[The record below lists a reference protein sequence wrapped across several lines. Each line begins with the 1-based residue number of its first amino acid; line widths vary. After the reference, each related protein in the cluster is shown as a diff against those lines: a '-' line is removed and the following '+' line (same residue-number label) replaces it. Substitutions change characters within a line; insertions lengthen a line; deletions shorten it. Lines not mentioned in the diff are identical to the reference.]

1 MRTLNLNFDPFPV
14 IETDRLVLR
23 EVTEADAPEVFVM
36 RSHPEVVKY
45 VDRAPAVSVD
55 EALQFIRMIKTML
68 TDSMGIC
75 WAITLK
81 GNNELI
87 GTVDIWRI
95 SPMHFRAEI
104 GYALLPQHHGRG
116 IMKEAL
122 RAVLH
127 YGFQTMRLHS
137 VEANVNPNNTASI
150 KLLER
155 NDFVREAYFKENYFF
170 DGKFLD
176 SAIYSLLSPL

>member
-1 MRTLNLNFDPFPV
+1 MQALNLNFDPFPV
-14 IETDRLVLR
+14 MVTESLVLR
-23 EVTEADAPEVFVM
+23 EMTEADAPEVFIM

-55 EALQFIRMIKTML
+55 EALQFIRMIQGHL
-68 TDSMGIC
+68 TDGKGIC

-81 GNNELI
+81 GSDTLI

-95 SPMHFRAEI
+95 SPEHFRAEI
-104 GYALLPQHHGRG
+104 GYALLPQHHGSG

-122 RAVLH
+122 RAALH
-127 YGFQTMRLHS
+127 YGFHTMHLHS
-137 VEANVNPNNTASI
+137 VEANVNPANTASI

-155 NDFVREAYFKENYFF
+155 MDFVREAYYKENYYY
-170 DGKFLD
+170 DGRFLD
-176 SAIYSLLSPL
+176 SAVYSLLSPI

>member
-1 MRTLNLNFDPFPV
+1 MLNLNFDPFPV
-14 IETDRLVLR
+14 IETERLLLR

-55 EALQFIRMIKTML
+55 EALQFIRMIKGHL
-68 TDSMGIC
+68 TDSKGIC

-81 GNNELI
+81 GSDTLI

-95 SPMHFRAEI
+95 SPEHFRAEI

-122 RAVLH
+122 RAALH
-127 YGFQTMRLHS
+127 YGFHIMHLHS
-137 VEANVNPNNTASI
+137 VEANVNPANSASI

-155 NDFVREAYFKENYFF
+155 MDFVREAYFKENYYY

-176 SAIYSLLSPL
+176 SAIYSLLSPI